1 MLLVLVGGVM
11 TVQADVTKVRIYFKP
26 SSNWLEANAVF
37 KANITN
43 TDQTSWEDVWLT
55 EYRNGIYYGDIP
67 TTNGGDVSYAKF
79 KFQRYSAVNGDWW
92 AETDFINLE
101 SSERFYY
108 MTGSNW
114 ETTYATSTYL
124 PCNYY
129 FTSNLDNWG
138 SATLMDEVTSGTFTH
153 TFNAATYTGKEFV
166 WAPGDAFTSAGAMS
180 DWNRAIRP
188 KNTDDQ
194 YPGYKNNHWV
204 LFSNLSYADGKS
216 QIFDGTN
223 AADANLWHVPT
234 AGEGDTPYVPEGTIT
249 ISFTKANNTATITCK
264 KSASINATAGYATY
278 SNSEPYIVSG
288 AEVFVVTA
296 KGNSSVHLDKL
307 EEGTVLAAN
316 AGVILKGSGSVD
328 ILSANANPT
337 TYSGTNYLVG
347 SGNSSLN
354 VTAGEGI
361 YVFSWDGDNASS
373 VGFYLASENGTLG
386 AHKAYLDIST
396 TSAPYLSFDF
406 GDDTTSI
413 NEIGTMKNDGVIYSL
428 SGVRLNKLQKGVN
441 IVNGKKVV
449 VK

>member
-11 TVQADVTKVRIYFKP
+11 TANATIRIYFTPNKDY
-26 SSNWLEANAVF
+26 AKDNASF
-37 KANITN
+37 KMNQHKQN
-43 TDQTSWEDVWLT
+43 TDNWNAIPFVALEGYTNVYYADMDNVNYDEFQVLRYNPTGDTQWGSLRDFLT
-55 EYRNGIYYGDIP
+55 PTESTYYIMTQENYTDWQYYTCEASSYLPEKYYFMSNIDGDWKAISIMTQSNSAYSYEFNASSYTTKHFACASGAAFRADGSVMNGTGGLVINAWSNLIIRP
-67 TTNGGDVSYAKF
+67 TVANGGD
-79 KFQRYSAVNGDWW
+79 
-92 AETDFINLE
+92 IN
-101 SSERFYY
+101 F
-108 MTGSNW
+108 
-114 ETTYATSTYL
+114 
-124 PCNYY
+124 
-129 FTSNLDNWG
+129 D
-138 SATLMDEVTSGTFTH
+138 TF
-153 TFNAATYTGKEFV
+153 
-166 WAPGDAFTSAGAMS
+166 
-180 DWNRAIRP
+180 
-188 KNTDDQ
+188 
-194 YPGYKNNHWV
+194 
-204 LFSNLSYADGKS
+204 FSNYSGSTTTVDNDKVWYVASENNESKITFSYTPS
-216 QIFDGTN
+216 TN
-223 AADANLWHVPT
+223 
-234 AGEGDTPYVPEGTIT
+234 
-249 ISFTKANNTATITCK
+249 SFSITCK
-264 KSASINATAGYATY
+264 KSASINATARYATY

>member
-1 MLLVLVGGVM
+1 MTLVLAGGVM
-11 TVQADVTKVRIYFKP
+11 QIQATSTRLYFKTDDW
-26 SSNWLEANAVF
+26 SGASAVLVFNQYDGTNWD
-37 KANITN
+37 N
-43 TDQTSWEDVWLT
+43 TQTLQL
-55 EYRNGIYYGDIP
+55 YRDGIYYADANEGCVKFNILRKNPNNLNDQWNYSGDIP
-67 TTNGGDVSYAKF
+67 YDGAKYYIMGSVSNGKVFTVSAYHPTK
-79 KFQRYSAVNGDWW
+79 
-92 AETDFINLE
+92 
-101 SSERFYY
+101 
-108 MTGSNW
+108 
-114 ETTYATSTYL
+114 
-124 PCNYY
+124 YY

-264 KSASINATAGYATY
+264 KSASINATARYATY